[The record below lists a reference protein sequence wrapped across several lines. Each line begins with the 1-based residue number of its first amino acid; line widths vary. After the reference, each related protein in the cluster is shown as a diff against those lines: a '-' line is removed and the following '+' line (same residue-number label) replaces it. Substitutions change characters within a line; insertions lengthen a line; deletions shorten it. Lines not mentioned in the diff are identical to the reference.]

1 MVEVTDFKDIKR
13 NKNWCVLLYG
23 KPGTGKTSS
32 VKNLNGRTAVLSL
45 DDSSKVLEGLTNGT
59 NFKIDQT
66 KPSEELDAF
75 MKNNF
80 PKIQKDYDNLVIDNV
95 SSLQSSW
102 FAEMGRKSKNG
113 ISNEIQD
120 YGKWTNYFNR
130 LMSAFYNFNGNLLI
144 TAWEQQKPITTASGQ
159 MFNQYY
165 PAIRDNVV
173 DTISGLVDV
182 VGRVIIN
189 PKTGN
194 RGVILQGDDGVYA
207 KNRLDD
213 RTASTI
219 DNLFKFGSDENG
231 VSTIS
236 TPTRPSESSEK

>member
-13 NKNWCVLLYG
+13 NKNWRVLLYG

-32 VKNLNGRTAVLSL
+32 IKNLKGKTAVLSL
-45 DDSSKVLEGLTNGT
+45 DDSSKVLEGLKNGT

-66 KPSEELDAF
+66 KPSEELDEF
-75 MKNNF
+75 MKNNY
-80 PKIQKDYDNLVIDNV
+80 PQIQGDYDNLVIDNV
-95 SSLQSSW
+95 SSLQSDW
-102 FAEMGRKSKNG
+102 FAEMGRNSKNG

-120 YGKWTNYFNR
+120 YGRWTNYFNR
-130 LMSAFYNFNGNLLI
+130 LMSAFYNFKGNLLI

-159 MFNQYY
+159 TFNQYY

-207 KNRLDD
+207 KNRLDE
-213 RTASTI
+213 RSASTI
-219 DNLFKFGSDENG
+219 DDLFKFGSDKDG
-231 VSTIS
+231 VQPVSVAKETSKPST
-236 TPTRPSESSEK
+236 K

>member
-1 MVEVTDFKDIKR
+1 
-13 NKNWCVLLYG
+13 
-23 KPGTGKTSS
+23 
-32 VKNLNGRTAVLSL
+32 
-45 DDSSKVLEGLTNGT
+45 
-59 NFKIDQT
+59 
-66 KPSEELDAF
+66 

-95 SSLQSSW
+95 SSLQSDW

-120 YGKWTNYFNR
+120 YGRWTNYFNR

-219 DNLFKFGSDENG
+219 DDLFKFGSDEND
-231 VSTIS
+231 VSK
-236 TPTRPSESSEK
+236 PSRIV

>member
-13 NKNWCVLLYG
+13 NKNWRVLLYG

-66 KPSEELDAF
+66 KPTKELGEF

-95 SSLQSSW
+95 SSLQSDW

-120 YGKWTNYFNR
+120 YGRWTNYFNR

-144 TAWEQQKPITTASGQ
+144 TAWEQQKPITTAGGQ

-207 KNRLDD
+207 KNRLDG

-219 DNLFKFGSDENG
+219 DDLFEFGSDENG

-236 TPTRPSESSEK
+236 TPTRPSESSQK

>member
-13 NKNWCVLLYG
+13 NKNWRILLYG

-32 VKNLNGRTAVLSL
+32 IKNLKGKTAVLSL
-45 DDSSKVLEGLTNGT
+45 DDSSKVLEGLKNGT

-66 KPSEELDAF
+66 KPSEELDEF
-75 MKNNF
+75 MKNNY
-80 PKIQKDYDNLVIDNV
+80 PQIQSDYDNLVIDNV
-95 SSLQSSW
+95 SSLQSDW
-102 FAEMGRKSKNG
+102 FAEMGRNSKNG

-120 YGKWTNYFNR
+120 YGRWTNYFNR

-159 MFNQYY
+159 TFNQYY

-207 KNRLDD
+207 KNRLDE
-213 RTASTI
+213 RSASTI
-219 DNLFKFGSDENG
+219 DDLFKFGSDKDG
-231 VSTIS
+231 VQPVSVAKETSKPST
-236 TPTRPSESSEK
+236 K